1 MIEISLFNFK
11 IRVIEIWLKL
21 GLKLGLKI
29 SVKFFISNQN
39 FEII

>member
-11 IRVIEIWLKL
+11 IRVIEIRLKL

-29 SVKFFISNQN
+29 SVKDFYFQLKK
-39 FEII
+39 F

>member
-11 IRVIEIWLKL
+11 NRVIEIRLKL

-29 SVKFFISNQN
+29 SVKDFYFQN
-39 FEII
+39 FNK

>member
-29 SVKFFISNQN
+29 SVKDFYFQN
-39 FEII
+39 FNK

>member
-11 IRVIEIWLKL
+11 IRVIEIRLKL

-29 SVKFFISNQN
+29 SVKDFYFQN
-39 FEII
+39 FNK

>member
-11 IRVIEIWLKL
+11 IRVIEIRLKL

-29 SVKFFISNQN
+29 SVKDFFFQN
-39 FEII
+39 FNK